1 MTFTRFTA
9 DEIETI
15 VNEINL
21 LKQENTRDQID
32 QIERFH
38 EFKTQNKI
46 FYDLIISDV
55 PFDMVIFKQMMK
67 MKRKLEGGEE
77 QFSVDVKFGEF
88 MAEKY
93 LKPIVDQKEQ
103 KQ

>member
-1 MTFTRFTA
+1 MVFTA
-9 DEIETI
+9 D
-15 VNEINL
+15 
-21 LKQENTRDQID
+21 
-32 QIERFH
+32 QIEDFVNRLIFFKKKLTVERINELTEFD